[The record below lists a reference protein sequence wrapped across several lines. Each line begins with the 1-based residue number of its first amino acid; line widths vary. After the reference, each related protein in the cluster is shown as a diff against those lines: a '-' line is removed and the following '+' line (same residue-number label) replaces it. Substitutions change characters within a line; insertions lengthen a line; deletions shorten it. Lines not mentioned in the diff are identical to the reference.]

1 MNSTNTINTT
11 TTANNNIV
19 GQLTHVPST
28 TSSTNSRANSLAIN
42 GITLPALSACQAAA
56 RGEKSLS
63 GNAGKA
69 ALYVTYGLLAQYVKG
84 LFAGDEDGQDENLHD
99 ALVQAG
105 TCLGALT
112 GHAAIPVEYLLAGMI
127 DVGLPTKDGAPL
139 SVKMRAP
146 SRLKSIVRDYNPSP
160 VLVCKA
166 MSKPRLSAGKK
177 APAISEKVRE
187 MTAQERKQWAENQI
201 AAVQKRMAAIL
212 AFLDGNGAMGLNP
225 DAV

>member
-1 MNSTNTINTT
+1 MNTTSTITT
-11 TTANNNIV
+11 TTTNN
-19 GQLTHVPST
+19 
-28 TSSTNSRANSLAIN
+28 TSNGRANSLVIN

-63 GNAGKA
+63 SNAGKA
-69 ALYVTYGLLAQYVKG
+69 ALYVAYGLLAQYAESLFSGKNLEEVPG
-84 LFAGDEDGQDENLHD
+84 LRD
-99 ALVQAG
+99 ALAQVG

-146 SRLKSIVRDYNPSP
+146 SRLKNIVRDYNPTP

-201 AAVQKRMAAIL
+201 ATVQKRMAAIL
-212 AFLDGNGAMGLNP
+212 AFLGGEGAMGLNP

>member
-1 MNSTNTINTT
+1 MSSTNTITT
-11 TTANNNIV
+11 TTNN
-19 GQLTHVPST
+19 
-28 TSSTNSRANSLAIN
+28 TSNGRANSLAIN

-63 GNAGKA
+63 SNAGKA
-69 ALYVTYGLLAQYVKG
+69 ALYVAYGLLAQYAES
-84 LFAGDEDGQDENLHD
+84 LFSGKNLETVSTLHD
-99 ALVQAG
+99 TLGQVGA
-105 TCLGALT
+105 CLGALT
-112 GHAAIPVEYLLAGMI
+112 GHDAIPIEYLLAGMI

-146 SRLKSIVRDYNPSP
+146 SRLKNIVRDYNPNP

-177 APAISEKVRE
+177 APAIPEKVRE
-187 MTAQERKQWAENQI
+187 MTAQERKQWAENRI
-201 AAVQKRMAAIL
+201 ATVQKQMEAIL

>member
-1 MNSTNTINTT
+1 MNSTNVITT
-11 TTANNNIV
+11 TTTTNN
-19 GQLTHVPST
+19 
-28 TSSTNSRANSLAIN
+28 TSNSRANSLAIN
-42 GITLPALSACQAAA
+42 GIALPPLSACQAAA

-63 GNAGKA
+63 SNAGKA

-84 LFAGDEDGQDENLHD
+84 LFAGDEDGQDEDLHD

-146 SRLKSIVRDYNPSP
+146 SRLKNIVRDYNPTP

-177 APAISEKVRE
+177 APAIPEKVRE
-187 MTAQERKQWAENQI
+187 MTAQERKQWAENRI
-201 AAVQKRMAAIL
+201 ATVQKQMEAIL

-225 DAV
+225 EAV

>member
-11 TTANNNIV
+11 TTKD
-19 GQLTHVPST
+19 
-28 TSSTNSRANSLAIN
+28 NSNGRANSLAIN
-42 GITLPALSACQAAA
+42 GIALPALSACQAAA

-63 GNAGKA
+63 SNAGKA
-69 ALYVTYGLLAQYVKG
+69 ALYVTYGLLAQYAESLFSGKNLEEVPG
-84 LFAGDEDGQDENLHD
+84 LRD
-99 ALVQAG
+99 ALAQAG
-105 TCLGALT
+105 ACLGALT
-112 GHAAIPVEYLLAGMI
+112 GHAAIPIEYLLAGMI

-146 SRLKSIVRDYNPSP
+146 SRLKNIVRDYNPNP

-201 AAVQKRMAAIL
+201 ATVQKRMAAIL
-212 AFLDGNGAMGLNP
+212 AFLDGEGAMGLNP

>member
-1 MNSTNTINTT
+1 MNSTAINNTT
-11 TTANNNIV
+11 KDNFDRV

-28 TSSTNSRANSLAIN
+28 TSGSNSRANSLAIN
-42 GITLPALSACQAAA
+42 GIALPTLSACQAAA

-63 GNAGKA
+63 SNAGKA
-69 ALYVTYGLLAQYVKG
+69 ALYVAYGLLAQYAESLFSGKNLEEVPG
-84 LFAGDEDGQDENLHD
+84 LRD
-99 ALVQAG
+99 ALAQVG

-112 GHAAIPVEYLLAGMI
+112 GHDAIPVEYLLAGMI

-146 SRLKSIVRDYNPSP
+146 SRLKNIVRDYNPTP

-177 APAISEKVRE
+177 APAIPEKVRE
-187 MTAQERKQWAENQI
+187 MTAQERKQWAENRI
-201 AAVQKRMAAIL
+201 ATVQKQMEAIL

-225 DAV
+225 EAV